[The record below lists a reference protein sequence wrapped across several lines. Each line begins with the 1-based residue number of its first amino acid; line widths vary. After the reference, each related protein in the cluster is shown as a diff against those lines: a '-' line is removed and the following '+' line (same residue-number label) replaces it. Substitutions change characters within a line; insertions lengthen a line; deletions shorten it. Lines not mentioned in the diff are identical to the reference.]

1 MVIAK
6 FPTHCVLQLTSVH
19 ANSKNGASFDM
30 IVSPPPATFPE
41 TAVTESFP
49 LAQGSMVQ
57 DKLSTV
63 HLPDAL
69 IQQASIEGVESIGM
83 ADVLRPAASVSNV
96 QVSQSSLNKL
106 LSSLGALDTTC
117 LQNIS
122 PNDGENVSVIL
133 LKSFPGNVGATTAIT
148 PNPSQN
154 LLTCT
159 SELDNEHNAEVESI
173 ADYFLNPSSSMQSV
187 NSSDIPMLQSDSD
200 LLKDIYMEPNT
211 DTASFANT
219 TSASANLFD
228 NCNSAYFMPPQSG
241 TIDDGLGLLTVST
254 GSMEGCNSVCDVRQL
269 VDLDAL
275 AETGNVQESTIYVDL
290 GQLTSQ
296 NLLTDPAHP
305 KANITLAQLNWDPA
319 MPLDPYHSATAPYFS
334 PPLDNVD
341 GIPHSDSFARA
352 IAPVCCDW
360 NCWNDPEYVA
370 RQLQQDHSD
379 FGDVLHQ
386 VIVVQQ
392 NEEKEERKKK
402 RQCMEKTQSGPNGL
416 NNASAYHNQSKHT
429 GGKWI
434 PSLSDLNM
442 ENEEEDDKTL
452 NTSIPDTK
460 VIPKSALKRSTR
472 RKVLHEMRRSES

>member
-1 MVIAK
+1 
-6 FPTHCVLQLTSVH
+6 
-19 ANSKNGASFDM
+19 M

-41 TAVTESFP
+41 TPVTESFP
-49 LAQGSMVQ
+49 LAQGSTVQ

-63 HLPDAL
+63 QSDLPGAV
-69 IQQASIEGVESIGM
+69 IQQAYIEGVESIGM
-83 ADVLRPAASVSNV
+83 ADVVRPAASVSNV

-122 PNDGENVSVIL
+122 PSDGENVSVIF
-133 LKSFPGNVGATTAIT
+133 LKNFSEHMGTTTAIIS
-148 PNPSQN
+148 NPSQN
-154 LLTCT
+154 LLTGS
-159 SELDNEHNAEVESI
+159 SELDNQHDAAEVESI
-173 ADYFLNPSSSMQSV
+173 ADYFLNPSFSMQSV
-187 NSSDIPMLQSDSD
+187 HSSDIPIPQSDSD

-211 DTASFANT
+211 DIVSFANT

-228 NCNSAYFMPPQSG
+228 NCNSAYLIPPQSG
-241 TIDDGLGLLTVST
+241 TIDNGLGLLTVST
-254 GSMEGCNSVCDVRQL
+254 NSMEGCNSVCDVRQL
-269 VDLDAL
+269 VDLGTL
-275 AETGNVQESTIYVDL
+275 AETGSVQESTIYVDL

-305 KANITLAQLNWDPA
+305 KANITLAKLNWDPA
-319 MPLDPYHSATAPYFS
+319 MPLDPYHSATAAYFS

-352 IAPVCCDW
+352 IAPVYCDW

-370 RQLQQDHSD
+370 RQLHQDHSD

-402 RQCMEKTQSGPNGL
+402 RQCMEKAQSTPFVPNT
-416 NNASAYHNQSKHT
+416 ASAYHNQSEHT

-434 PSLSDLNM
+434 PSLSDLNK
-442 ENEEEDDKTL
+442 ENEEGDDKTL

-472 RKVLHEMRRSES
+472 RKVLHEMKRSED

>member
-1 MVIAK
+1 M
-6 FPTHCVLQLTSVH
+6 F
-19 ANSKNGASFDM
+19 
-30 IVSPPPATFPE
+30 VSPPPAMFPE
-41 TAVTESFP
+41 TPVTASFP

-63 HLPDAL
+63 QSDLPDAV
-69 IQQASIEGVESIGM
+69 IQQAYIEGVESTGM

-96 QVSQSSLNKL
+96 QVSQSSFNKL

-122 PNDGENVSVIL
+122 PSDGENVSVIF
-133 LKSFPGNVGATTAIT
+133 LKNHVGTTTAIT

-154 LLTCT
+154 LLTGS
-159 SELDNEHNAEVESI
+159 SELDNQHNAAEVESI

-187 NSSDIPMLQSDSD
+187 HSRDIPILQSDSD

-211 DTASFANT
+211 DIVSFANT
-219 TSASANLFD
+219 TSALANLFD
-228 NCNSAYFMPPQSG
+228 NCNSAYLMLPQSG
-241 TIDDGLGLLTVST
+241 TTDNGLGLLTVST
-254 GSMEGCNSVCDVRQL
+254 DGMEGYNSVCDVRQL
-269 VDLDAL
+269 VDLGTL
-275 AETGNVQESTIYVDL
+275 AETGSVQESTIYVDL

-296 NLLTDPAHP
+296 NLLTDPAHH
-305 KANITLAQLNWDPA
+305 KANITLAKLNWDPA
-319 MPLDPYHSATAPYFS
+319 MPLDPYHSATAAYLS
-334 PPLDNVD
+334 QPLDNVN

-352 IAPVCCDW
+352 IAPVYCDW

-370 RQLQQDHSD
+370 RQLHQDHRD
-379 FGDVLHQ
+379 FGDVFHQ

-402 RQCMEKTQSGPNGL
+402 RQCMGKTQSTPNGL
-416 NNASAYHNQSKHT
+416 NTASVYHNQSEQT

-434 PSLSDLNM
+434 PSLSDPNK
-442 ENEEEDDKTL
+442 ENEEEDEKML

-460 VIPKSALKRSTR
+460 VIPKAALKCSTR
-472 RKVLHEMRRSES
+472 RKVLHKMRRSEG